1 MANTEQN
8 IVQALWATT
17 RNAILV
23 PLVLLMN
30 TKLEAVGY
38 KTTDNVNHVVL
49 LAQLVSTL
57 QCSVEA
63 AIRRL

>member
-1 MANTEQN
+1 
-8 IVQALWATT
+8 
-17 RNAILV
+17 
-23 PLVLLMN
+23 MN